1 MKQIATIL
9 GGVWCGLQ
17 AWASQ
22 EHLDFILPRPVGEDG
37 LHQWKE
43 HCLVHPACNI
53 EGGDTKGWSQMGGAG
68 HF

>member
-9 GGVWCGLQ
+9 GGVWCGVHHGLQ

-22 EHLDFILPRPVGEDG
+22 EHLDFILPQPVGEDG

-43 HCLVHPACNI
+43 HCLVHPAYNI
-53 EGGDTKGWSQMGGAG
+53 VGGDTRGWSQI
-68 HF
+68 